1 MLWVFLFKSKA
12 AYEMRIS
19 DWSSHVRSSD
29 LPRRR
34 RCPSSPDRRP
44 TSAKRTDPMFKRPSN
59 HYGRSPEPVTPY
71 QRVDRKSVVQV
82 TRVLVR
88 VDLGGRRIINKK
100 TIYTILTSRQSHAV
114 SLVHSGAEH
123 KRSTGQ

>member
-59 HYGRSPEPVTPY
+59 HYGRSPGPVTPY
-71 QRVDRKSVVQV
+71 QRAAQVWDDRIGSARVQEKNW
-82 TRVLVR
+82 RFAFFGAL
-88 VDLGGRRIINKK
+88 LI
-100 TIYTILTSRQSHAV
+100 
-114 SLVHSGAEH
+114 SG
-123 KRSTGQ
+123 